1 MNKDKDMDIKLIKFM
16 VNNQQKSQLSPG
28 TMKFLL
34 NYLIECVEND
44 WKDKNND
51 EEDV

>member
-44 WKDKNND
+44 WEDKNEHLDN
-51 EEDV
+51 V